1 MRSELR
7 KLTVLPTPKWTF
19 VATGATVLVAALIIA
34 IAGAGE
40 DNLPLLMGI
49 GLPTWI
55 GSIVLGAWMSGLE
68 YGQKTM
74 RRTLTRN
81 PDRLSVVG
89 NKLAV
94 ALLAGLGLTILA
106 SVIAIPL
113 FSLASI
119 GHDLKVSASDTLKVG
134 IGNLPNNVVYVIAGF
149 SFGLF
154 TRSMAGG
161 MTAALAFFFVIDSLL
176 TQIPVVG
183 DYMLAAV
190 SNEIFQS
197 IVGPELYSQDAE
209 VNLVRAF
216 AVSVLWLVAFV
227 SLSTIRFVR
236 TDVD

>member
-1 MRSELR
+1 M
-7 KLTVLPTPKWTF
+7 TVLPTPKWTV
-19 VATGATVLVAALIIA
+19 VATVAAVLVAALIVA

-40 DNLPLLMGI
+40 DNLALLMGI

-55 GSIVLGAWMSGLE
+55 GSIVLGAWISGLE
-68 YGQKTM
+68 YGQRTM

-81 PDRLSVVG
+81 PNRLSVIG

-94 ALLAGLGLTILA
+94 ALLGGAGLTILA
-106 SVIAIPL
+106 TAIAIPL
-113 FSLASI
+113 FSLASS
-119 GHDLKVSASDTLKVG
+119 GHELKVAASDTLNVG
-134 IGNLPNNVVYVIAGF
+134 IGNLVNNVAYVIAGF

-161 MTAALAFFFVIDSLL
+161 MTVALAFFFVIDSLL

-190 SNEIFQS
+190 STEIFHA
-197 IVGPELYSQDAE
+197 IVGNELVSSDSE
-209 VNLVRAF
+209 VNLARAV
-216 AVSVLWLVAFV
+216 AVSVLWLAVFV
-227 SLSTIRFVR
+227 GLSTLRFVR

>member
-1 MRSELR
+1 MA
-7 KLTVLPTPKWTF
+7 VLPTPKWTF
-19 VATGATVLVAALIIA
+19 VATGASVLVAALVIA

-40 DNLPLLMGI
+40 DNLALLMGI

-68 YGQKTM
+68 YGQGTM

-94 ALLAGLGLTILA
+94 AVLAGIGLTIFA
-106 SVIAIPL
+106 SAIAIPL
-113 FSLASI
+113 FSLAST
-119 GHDLKVSASDTLKVG
+119 GHELKVAASDTLRVG
-134 IGNLPNNVVYVIAGF
+134 IGNLPSNVIYVIAGF
-149 SFGLF
+149 SFGLL

-176 TQIPVVG
+176 SQIPVVG

-190 SNEIFQS
+190 SNEIFQA
-197 IVGPELYSQDAE
+197 IVGSDIYSMDSE
-209 VNLVRAF
+209 VNLAGAI
-216 AVSVLWLVAFV
+216 AVAVLWLVAFV
-227 SLSTIRFVR
+227 GISTLRFVR

>member
-1 MRSELR
+1 MQSEWR
-7 KLTVLPTPKWTF
+7 KMTVLPTPKWTV
-19 VATGATVLVAALIIA
+19 VATGTAVLVAALIVA
-34 IAGAGE
+34 ISGAGE
-40 DNLPLLMGI
+40 DNLALLMGI
-49 GLPTWI
+49 GMPTWI

-81 PDRLSVVG
+81 PDRLSVVK

-94 ALLAGLGLTILA
+94 ALLAGAGLTIFA
-106 SVIAIPL
+106 SVMAIPL
-113 FSLASI
+113 FSLASS
-119 GHDLKVSASDTLKVG
+119 GHDLKLAASDTLRVG
-134 IGNLPNNVVYVIAGF
+134 IGNLPNTVVYVIAGF

-190 SNEIFQS
+190 SNEIFQA
-197 IVGPELYSQDAE
+197 IVGSEIYSPDIE
-209 VNLVRAF
+209 VNLARAI

-227 SLSTIRFVR
+227 GLSTLRFIR